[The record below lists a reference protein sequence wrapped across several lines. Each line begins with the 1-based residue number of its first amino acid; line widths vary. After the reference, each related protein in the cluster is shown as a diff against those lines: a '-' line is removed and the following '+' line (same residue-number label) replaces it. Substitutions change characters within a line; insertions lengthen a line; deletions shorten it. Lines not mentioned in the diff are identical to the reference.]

1 LIDEENFFLPI
12 SGDKVTKVS
21 GRTVPIDFSINELL
35 KSSRKIVKE
44 DLCLDLIEKA
54 VTIDPMSP
62 ALVNPVNISQIDDSR
77 HFIENNFTS
86 DITISDIAGAA
97 CMSTFH
103 FNRVFKKMIGYSP
116 YQYLM
121 AFRLEKAKSLLA
133 GAATVSDVAYEVGF
147 NSLENFSYTFRKY
160 TGLSPTEFK
169 TGKAVR
175 NIFKI
180 S

>member
-1 LIDEENFFLPI
+1 
-12 SGDKVTKVS
+12 
-21 GRTVPIDFSINELL
+21 
-35 KSSRKIVKE
+35 
-44 DLCLDLIEKA
+44 
-54 VTIDPMSP
+54 
-62 ALVNPVNISQIDDSR
+62 
-77 HFIENNFTS
+77 
-86 DITISDIAGAA
+86 
-97 CMSTFH
+97 
-103 FNRVFKKMIGYSP
+103 
-116 YQYLM
+116 M

-169 TGKAVR
+169 TGKAVS